1 MGNDMYLL
9 QSQAADILGL
19 SSMPTPPPYSQ
30 TNITTS
36 SLLQQSTNNYTS
48 SQTSTGGLLLDS
60 ASQSTSTP
68 SNDISLLDTSPS
80 PARAPTLPTAG
91 NNPLSDL
98 NAVFSGANSSANVLT
113 GIKSSASVPLV
124 NVSTALSG
132 MSWLCC
138 NCV

>member
-1 MGNDMYLL
+1 MYLL

-80 PARAPTLPTAG
+80 PARAPTLPAAG
-91 NNPLSDL
+91 NNPLTDL

-113 GIKSSASVPLV
+113 GIKSSVSVRKCQHNVVLNELVLLKASVYL
-124 NVSTALSG
+124 L
-132 MSWLCC
+132 M
-138 NCV
+138 